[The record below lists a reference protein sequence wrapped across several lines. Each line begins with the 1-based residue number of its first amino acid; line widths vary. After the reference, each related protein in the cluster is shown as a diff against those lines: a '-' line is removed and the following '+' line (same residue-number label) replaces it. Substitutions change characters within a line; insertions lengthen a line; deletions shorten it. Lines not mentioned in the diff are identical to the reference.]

1 MLYVIMTIDSEEIE
15 KLTVLSRI
23 ACTDE
28 EKERLRLDLN
38 RVADYIALLAEVDTT
53 GVEPCY
59 GVLETVK
66 NVMREDEPGKT
77 LDRALFLANAQEHV
91 GGLVRV
97 PPVLKGE

>member
-15 KLTVLSRI
+15 KLTELCRI

-28 EKERLRLDLN
+28 EKERLRWDLN
-38 RVADYIALLAEVDTT
+38 MIANYIALLAEIDTA
-53 GVEPCY
+53 GVEPCNR
-59 GVLETVK
+59 VLETVK

-77 LDRALFLANAQEHV
+77 LDRELFLANAQEHV
-91 GGLVRV
+91 AGLIRV